1 MAYREFNDS
10 TGVLWRTWET
20 RPHMAANVR
29 SRFAGGWICF
39 ESERERRRLEPIP
52 EGWLEAT
59 EDEMWEWLARSE
71 PAPRLAEGGL
81 VDVSRLPSGVAGAPA
96 LPASSPVL
104 LERTRSA
111 VVRARAVIAAID
123 TALGTSPA
131 LERPARGEPA

>member
-1 MAYREFNDS
+1 MAYREFRDS
-10 TGVLWRTWET
+10 SGALWRTWDT
-20 RPHMAANVR
+20 RPNTAANVR
-29 SRFAGGWICF
+29 TRFADGWVCF

-52 EGWLEAT
+52 DGWTEAT
-59 EDEMWEWLARSE
+59 EDELWEWLARAE

-81 VDVSRLPSGVAGAPA
+81 LAVARVPAGVAGAPA

-123 TALGTSPA
+123 TALGTPPA
-131 LERPARGEPA
+131 PGRGDAA